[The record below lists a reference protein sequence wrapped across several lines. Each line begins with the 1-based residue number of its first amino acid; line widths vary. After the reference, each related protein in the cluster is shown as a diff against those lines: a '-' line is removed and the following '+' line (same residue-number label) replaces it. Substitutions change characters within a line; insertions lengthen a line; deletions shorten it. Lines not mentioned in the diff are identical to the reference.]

1 VGISTYSTGP
11 PLGGLDV
18 QERSLC
24 CTPPQKTQ
32 NIWHH
37 MAPVLKLKVFNAT
50 MHTITGNQINL
61 FLYKGISDMCTVTF
75 KELSMYDISCTI

>member
-1 VGISTYSTGP
+1 MGISTCSVGP

-18 QERSLC
+18 QVHSLC

-37 MAPVLKLKVFNAT
+37 MAPGLKFKVFNT
-50 MHTITGNQINL
+50 IVHTITGDQINL
-61 FLYKGISDMCTVTF
+61 FVYKQIPDMHTVKF
-75 KELSMYDISCTI
+75 KELSVYDISCTI